1 VAIFLEYCDEFES
14 FVALTNLIHSHI
26 HTHFF
31 IMIRGYVSDT
41 KLRIAL
47 FESLFKRNLP
57 DLYEHF

>member
-47 FESLFKRNLP
+47 FE
-57 DLYEHF
+57 